1 MPVTNLTK
9 SSSKRLTG
17 EQINYSLYNV
27 EHFLQ
32 ICSDDSQDKIKM
44 KKLKLTNKRL
54 EFEIQDLKSE
64 FKKRSEGQNREI
76 ASYRGIIKTLMKNYG
91 RNVSSN
97 LTD

>member
-1 MPVTNLTK
+1 MPATNHTK

-17 EQINYSLYNV
+17 EQIKYSLHVYNI

-76 ASYRGIIKTLMKNYG
+76 HIEKINF
-91 RNVSSN
+91 
-97 LTD
+97 